1 MRILNKILVAAR
13 LKKPTPSLNRSRG
26 DVLKSVPIRNPLVEW
41 KKEET
46 GEVSLIIPADRK
58 RHLRF
63 LIRIFHLPNKRVVA
77 LDEVA
82 SFVWEQCDGERSFEQ
97 IAQELT
103 GKFRLTRREAEAS
116 LAEFFR
122 VLGQRGMLGFAVP
135 KSAREPAPTKSSAKK
150 SPKRK
155 RR

>member
-1 MRILNKILVAAR
+1 MKVLDNILVTLR
-13 LKKPTPSLNRSRG
+13 LRKPTPSLQRSRA
-26 DVLKSVPIRNPLVEW
+26 DVLKSVPLRNPLVEW

-46 GEVSLIIPADRK
+46 GEVSLILPADQK
-58 RHLRF
+58 RHLRL
-63 LIRIFHLPNKRVVA
+63 LIRLFNLPNKRVVA

-82 SFVWEQCDGERSFEQ
+82 SFVWEQCDGERAFEE
-97 IAQELT
+97 IAHELT

-122 VLGQRGMLGFAVP
+122 ILGRRGMLGFAVP
-135 KSAREPAPTKSSAKK
+135 KSAKAPVPSKSNAQK
-150 SPKRK
+150 SPRRK